1 MSVFSREVLE
11 SPLPAQ
17 GVDERIAYSL
27 TTTPWGSTP
36 TSVVV
41 KLKTW
46 PDGKDVTTEHTSGSA
61 SVAGDVITTPLIIGL
76 KAGMHYRLE
85 IQFVV
90 SGNTFEAFGF
100 VDGET

>member
-1 MSVFSREVLE
+1 MSHISREIKE

-41 KLKTW
+41 KLKIW
-46 PDGKDVTTEHTSGSA
+46 PEGKDVTAEHTSGSA
-61 SVAGDVITTPLIIGL
+61 STIGDVITTPLIIGL
-76 KAGMHYRLE
+76 ENGVHYRLE

-90 SGNTFEAFGF
+90 SGNTFKAYALIS
-100 VDGET
+100 GET